1 MELDRMKHLMP
12 EERLIDMRIGQNQTS
27 KILLA
32 EDDEM
37 IQKVTMLMLKKL
49 GYNADVAASGFE
61 VLSALEHYSYD
72 VVLMDIQMPEMD
84 GLEATRII
92 RQCRPDGLRIIA
104 VTASAPEETREKC
117 LEAGMDDYFSKP
129 LKMKELAD
137 LLSRVPGC
145 HA

>member
-1 MELDRMKHLMP
+1 MNHVMPP
-12 EERLIDMRIGQNQTS
+12 EELLISDTIRQNQTA

-32 EDDEM
+32 EDDE
-37 IQKVTMLMLKKL
+37 IIRKVMLQMLKKL
-49 GYNADVAASGFE
+49 GYHADVAANGLE
-61 VLSALEHYSYD
+61 VLSALDQYSYD
-72 VVLMDIQMPEMD
+72 IILMDLQMPEMD

-104 VTASAPEETREKC
+104 VTASAPGETREKC

-129 LKMKELAD
+129 LRIKELAN
-137 LLSRVPGC
+137 LLNRVPGC

>member
-1 MELDRMKHLMP
+1 MKHLMP

-32 EDDEM
+32 EDDEI
-37 IQKVTMLMLKKL
+37 IQKVTLLMLKKL

-72 VVLMDIQMPEMD
+72 IVLMDIQMPEMD

-92 RQCRPDGLRIIA
+92 RLSRPDGLRIIA
-104 VTASAPEETREKC
+104 VTACAPEEIHEKC
-117 LEAGMDDYFSKP
+117 LEAGMDDCVSKP

-137 LLSRVPGC
+137 LLSR
-145 HA
+145 AR